1 MWTGMKRMRVKGV
14 VMKQTE
20 LQEILKY
27 PQVGPFR
34 LDDNRIV
41 LGSLGPEICG
51 YDFTMQGS
59 IIDML
64 NRVYQIGRWHERVEA
79 EPPLPTDNLYQP
91 ICKFCN
97 QKVDEM
103 VTVHFKSGDQRMC
116 LECTRRPFNRTMQH
130 EFKAEFKA
138 TGFTSCSYCGRT
150 EDEHN
155 K

>member
-1 MWTGMKRMRVKGV
+1 
-14 VMKQTE
+14 MKQTE
-20 LQEILKY
+20 LEEILKY

-41 LGSLGPEICG
+41 LSLGHEICG

-64 NRVYQIGRWHERVEA
+64 NRVYHIGRWHERMEA

-91 ICKFCN
+91 ICKFCDE
-97 QKVDEM
+97 KVDEM
-103 VTVHFKSGDQRMC
+103 VTVHFRSGDQKMC
-116 LECTRRPFNRTMQH
+116 VKCANDIGHRKGRSQTDRSHKYLPPLEAKTTTCRF
-130 EFKAEFKA
+130 
-138 TGFTSCSYCGRT
+138 CGKNCN
-150 EDEHN
+150 DPIHI